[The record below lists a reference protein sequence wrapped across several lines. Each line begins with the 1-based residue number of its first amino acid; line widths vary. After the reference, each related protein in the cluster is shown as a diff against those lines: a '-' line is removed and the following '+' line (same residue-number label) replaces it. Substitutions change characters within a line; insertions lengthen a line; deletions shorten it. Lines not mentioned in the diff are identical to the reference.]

1 MTKYFAYFFFNVI
14 FIIDKILIFC
24 TKRSFLLYFSEFLQN
39 ISYKKIQIL
48 NKNLEF
54 YVPNSLVKWRVDT
67 ILTKE
72 PETIEWINGF
82 NKKKESIFWDVGA
95 NIGLY
100 SIYNSLKNKKS
111 TTIAFEPSTSNLR
124 ILSRNISINNLQNKI
139 KIFTLP
145 LTTNS
150 NGFMNMKESLFQ
162 EGGSMNTFGENFNH
176 EGKKFKP
183 KMQYDL
189 YGLNIKYLLDNKIL
203 DIPNYIK
210 IDVDGI
216 EHLILAG
223 AGKYLKDKKLR
234 SLSIEINENFTNHFK
249 KILKIMKE
257 NNFRIKHK
265 KHNINLYKD
274 SGKKFINTYN
284 YIFDKNN

>member
-1 MTKYFAYFFFNVI
+1 MTKNFAYLFFNI
-14 FIIDKILIFC
+14 ILFIDKTLIFF
-24 TKRSFLLYFSEFLQN
+24 TKRSILIYFSEFLQN
-39 ISYKKIQIL
+39 ISYKKIIIL
-48 NKNLEF
+48 NKNLKF

-67 ILTKE
+67 ILSKE
-72 PETIEWINGF
+72 PETIEWIDGF
-82 NKKKESIFWDVGA
+82 NKKNKSIFWDVGA

-189 YGLNIKYLLDNKIL
+189 YGMNIKYLLDNQIL
-203 DIPNYIK
+203 DIPDYIK

-223 AGKYLKDKKLR
+223 AGKYLKNKKLK
-234 SLSIEINENFTNHFK
+234 SLSIEINENFTNHFER
-249 KILKIMKE
+249 ILKIMRE
-257 NNFRIKHK
+257 NNFKIRHK
-265 KHNINLYKD
+265 KHNVNLFKD